1 MGVRNKRG
9 RRALPGERYRC
20 GKKRPGEDKGG
31 ALWRRIADHG
41 EKLALDPR
49 LGSELGRLRHFG
61 ELSNLQ
67 ASAGSRVG
75 EIYGRYERLKHLHR
89 SAASPSYRLGF
100 GESDD
105 PSGAEELDRF
115 AERVRRAERAF
126 LRLQEEIQARDLKAL
141 IEEVCV
147 DDRPINPTRLDELR
161 AVLDHLA
168 VHFGMAD
175 RVPADAAAA
184 RLRVRPT
191 ARKRAGPVMP

>member
-9 RRALPGERYRC
+9 RRALPGDRYRC

-61 ELSNLQ
+61 ELNNLQ

-100 GESDD
+100 GESDE
-105 PSGAEELDRF
+105 PS
-115 AERVRRAERAF
+115 F

-141 IEEVCV
+141 MEEVCV

-161 AVLDHLA
+161 AALDHLA

-175 RVPADAAAA
+175 LVP
-184 RLRVRPT
+184 
-191 ARKRAGPVMP
+191 

>member
-1 MGVRNKRG
+1 MASRKKRG
-9 RRALPGERYRC
+9 RRALPGERYPC
-20 GKKRPGEDKGG
+20 GRKRPGEDRGG

-89 SAASPSYRLGF
+89 STASPSYRIGF

-105 PSGAEELDRF
+105 PTGPEELRRF
-115 AERVRRAERAF
+115 EQRVRRAQRAF

-147 DDRPINPTRLDELR
+147 DDRPINPTRLDDLR
-161 AVLDHLA
+161 AMLDHLA
-168 VHFGMAD
+168 VHFGMSD
-175 RVPADAAAA
+175 RAPKDTAMA
-184 RLRVRPT
+184 RLRARPML
-191 ARKRAGPVMP
+191 RKRAGPVMP